1 MDLSKAYDCIHHDL
15 LMTKLEAD
23 GLDKITL
30 NILFDYLNNRK
41 QRTKT
46 GCSFSS
52 WYDII
57 TGIPQGSILGP
68 LLFNMF
74 INDSFLL
81 QIKSELCN
89 FVYDNTLYSCNK
101 ELGTVISNLKGDMTN
116 ILNWFR

>member
-15 LMTKLEAD
+15 LMAKLEAD

-68 LLFNMF
+68 LLFNMI

>member
-1 MDLSKAYDCIHHDL
+1 MA
-15 LMTKLEAD
+15 KLEAD

-41 QRTKT
+41 QRT
-46 GCSFSS
+46 SS